1 MNLSKRSILF
11 IILAATMLLS
21 AAGCYRDTTPPV
33 YYMREDVDFSF
44 IKKVAVM
51 PLQNLTDE
59 RYADEI
65 VRQTVISEL
74 LASGLVDVTIP
85 GEVTAALE
93 KLNIKSVASL
103 NPDQIK
109 QIGKLLNVQAL
120 ILGSVQQYGEV
131 KSGSFTA
138 PEVTITLMMADV
150 NTGTIL
156 WSVTETRG
164 GSSFMSRHFGA
175 KSKTMSE
182 TVLAVVREALQTFTE

>member
-1 MNLSKRSILF
+1 MSLSKKSIFILVV
-11 IILAATMLLS
+11 IILLS
-21 AAGCYRDTTPPV
+21 VAGCYRKSAPV

-93 KLNIKSVASL
+93 KLNIKSAASL

-131 KSGSFTA
+131 KFGSVTA

-156 WSVTETRG
+156 WSVTRTLG

-182 TVLAVVREALQTFTE
+182 TVVAVVREALQTFTE